1 MSTLLILLPASP
13 PQNGPAPQD
22 YEFWFSHDAQAP
34 AHAHGHGQRAPLDAM
49 PHADRVMLL
58 LGDDQVSWL
67 PAQLPKIKGAKLRSA
82 IVGVLED
89 HLLEDPER
97 LHLALLASP
106 DTEGQSHW
114 VAVTAREPLRA
125 HLQAMEA
132 AGLIVESLLPL
143 SWPQTND
150 GKPGGDED
158 REDGGHVFAGSDDRA
173 RLRVSR
179 ADGVATFPLDS
190 GGLRAWLGED
200 WWADAPVTASP
211 AASAAAEQ
219 WLGRKVRVVN
229 DTDRVWAAR
238 KAPVNLLQFDLTP
251 RQRGW
256 RRVHQAWQ
264 TLQSPTW
271 RPFRWGV
278 IGLIAVQVIGL
289 NAMAWQQGRAIDAR
303 KAEQE
308 SLLRQAFPQIRVV
321 RDARA
326 QMVRE
331 TEALRGGAGQ
341 VGPGDLEDLL
351 GAVARVWPQ
360 GEPPLPNV
368 RFEQGRL
375 LLAGLTPP
383 QRAQL
388 RDRLGQDPALRV
400 SEDGET
406 LQLSLRP
413 DNR

>member
-13 PQNGPAPQD
+13 PQNGAAPHD

-34 AHAHGHGQRAPLDAM
+34 AHARGHGQRAPLEAM
-49 PHADRVMLL
+49 PHADRVMVLI
-58 LGDDQVSWL
+58 GDDQVSWL

-82 IVGVLED
+82 IVGVMED

-97 LHLALLASP
+97 LHLALMESSG
-106 DTEGQSHW
+106 TEGQSHW
-114 VAVTAREPLRA
+114 IAVTAREPLRA

-132 AGLIVESLLPL
+132 AGLLVESLLPL
-143 SWPQTND
+143 SWPQTA
-150 GKPGGDED
+150 GGTE
-158 REDGGHVFAGSDDRA
+158 GGHIHAGSDDRA

-179 ADGVATFPLDS
+179 VDGVATFPLDS
-190 GGLRAWLGED
+190 GGLRGWLGED
-200 WWADAPVTASP
+200 WWTNAPVTASP
-211 AASAAAEQ
+211 AASAVAEQ
-219 WLGRKVRVVN
+219 WLGRPVGVLN
-229 DTDRVWAAR
+229 DTERAWAAR
-238 KAPVNLLQFDLTP
+238 EAPINLLQFDLTP
-251 RQRGW
+251 RRRGW
-256 RRVHQAWQ
+256 QRVHQAWQ
-264 TLQSPTW
+264 TLQTPAW

-308 SLLRQAFPQIRVV
+308 ALLRQAFPQVRVV

-331 TEALRGGAGQ
+331 TEALRGSAGQ

-375 LLAGLTPP
+375 QLAGLSPP

-400 SEDGET
+400 AEDGDT

>member
-13 PQNGPAPQD
+13 PQNGAAPLD

-34 AHAHGHGQRAPLDAM
+34 AHAHGRGQRAALDAM

-58 LGDDQVSWL
+58 LRDDQVSWL
-67 PAQLPKIKGAKLRSA
+67 PAQLPKIKGAKLRAA
-82 IVGVLED
+82 IVGVMED
-89 HLLEDPER
+89 QLLEDADR
-97 LHLALLASP
+97 LHFALMPTP
-106 DTEGQSHW
+106 DAEGQSHW
-114 VAVTAREPLRA
+114 VAVTAREPLRE
-125 HLQAMEA
+125 HLQAMAA
-132 AGLIVESLLPL
+132 AGLLIEALRPL
-143 SWPQTND
+143 SWPQIA
-150 GKPGGDED
+150 KPGDED
-158 REDGGHVFAGSDDRA
+158 VEEGGHVYAGADDRP

-190 GGLRAWLGED
+190 GGLRGWLGED
-200 WWADAPVTASP
+200 WWTAAPVTASP
-211 AASAAAEQ
+211 AASAVAEQ
-219 WLGRKVRVVN
+219 WLGRKVRVLN
-229 DTDRVWAAR
+229 DAERVWAAR
-238 KAPVNLLQFDLTP
+238 EAPVNLLQFDLTP

-256 RRVHQAWQ
+256 QRVHQAWQ

-303 KAEQE
+303 KTEQE
-308 SLLRQAFPQIRVV
+308 TLLRQAFPQIRVV

-326 QMVRE
+326 QMLRE
-331 TEALRGGAGQ
+331 TETLRGGAGQ

-375 LLAGLTPP
+375 TLAGLTQP

-400 SEDGET
+400 SEEGDA

>member
-1 MSTLLILLPASP
+1 MSTLLILLPATP
-13 PQNGPAPQD
+13 PKSDAPQQD
-22 YEFWFSHDAQAP
+22 YEYWFSHDAQAP
-34 AHAHGHGQRAPLDAM
+34 AHARGHGQRAALDAM
-49 PHADRVMLL
+49 PHADRVMALL
-58 LGDDQVSWL
+58 PDDQVSWI
-67 PAQLPKIKGAKLRSA
+67 PAQLPKIRGAKLRAA
-82 IVGVLED
+82 IVGVMEEQ
-89 HLLEDPER
+89 LLEDTDR
-97 LHLALLASP
+97 LHFALLDSP
-106 DTEGQSHW
+106 DAEGRTHW
-114 VAVTAREPLRA
+114 VAVTAREPLKA

-132 AGLIVESLLPL
+132 AGLLVESLRPL
-143 SWPQTND
+143 SWPQTGKD
-150 GKPGGDED
+150 GVDS
-158 REDGGHVFAGSDDRA
+158 GHVFAGADDRA

-190 GGLRAWLGED
+190 GGLRGWLGED

-211 AASAAAEQ
+211 AAAAVAEQ
-219 WLGRKVRVVN
+219 WLGRQIRVLN
-229 DTDRVWAAR
+229 DTDRAWAAR
-238 KAPVNLLQFDLTP
+238 EAPVNLLQFDLTP

-256 RRVHQAWQ
+256 QRVHQAWQ
-264 TLQSPTW
+264 TLQSPPW

-278 IGLIAVQVIGL
+278 IALIAVQVIGL

-308 SLLRQAFPQIRVV
+308 ALLRQSFPQIRVV

-326 QMVRE
+326 QMLRE

-351 GAVARVWPQ
+351 AAVARVLPPN
-360 GEPPLPNV
+360 EPPLQGL

-375 LLAGLTPP
+375 QLSGLAPH

-388 RDRLGQDPALRV
+388 RERLGQDPALRV
-400 SEDGET
+400 ADEGDT

-413 DNR
+413 DHR